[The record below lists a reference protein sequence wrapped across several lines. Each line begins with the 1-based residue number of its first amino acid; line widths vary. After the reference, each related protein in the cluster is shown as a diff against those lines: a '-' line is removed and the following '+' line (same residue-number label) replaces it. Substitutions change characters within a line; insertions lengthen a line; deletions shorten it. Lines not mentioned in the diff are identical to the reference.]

1 MNNPNPTGSNVIE
14 TIIVLKFL
22 QVQGSLQLARKV
34 ALDQEAYESEDRG
47 LKSLKILGFSRC
59 NEGTIVDGAVN
70 NPNPTGCNVI
80 ETIIV
85 LKFPQV
91 QGSLQLARKVALDQ
105 IAYENEARGVKSL
118 KILGFSRCNEGT
130 IVEGAVNNPNPT
142 GSNVIETIIVLK
154 FLQVQ
159 GSLQLTRKV
168 ALDQVA
174 YESEARG
181 LKSLKILG
189 FSRCNE
195 GTIVDGAV
203 NNPNP
208 TGCNVIETIIV
219 LKFPQ
224 VQGSLQLAR
233 KVALDQIAYENE
245 ARGVKSLK
253 ILGFSRCN
261 EGTIVEGAVNN
272 PNPTGS
278 NVIETIIV
286 LKFLQVQGSL
296 QLARKVSLDQI
307 VYENESR
314 GAKSLKILGF
324 SRCNDGTIVDGAV
337 NSPNPT
343 GCNVIETISVLKFSQ
358 VKGSLQLARKVALDQ
373 IAYENEARSL
383 KRLKILD
390 FSRCNEGKIVDGA
403 VNNPIRTGC
412 NVIKAISAL
421 KFSQGLGSLQ
431 LARKV
436 ALDQIAYENE
446 ARCLKSFSITKFQ
459 LVQ

>member
-1 MNNPNPTGSNVIE
+1 MNNPNPNDCHVIE
-14 TIIVLKFL
+14 TISVYKFQQVL
-22 QVQGSLQLARKV
+22 GSLQLERKV
-34 ALDQEAYESEDRG
+34 ALDQVAYESEARG

-70 NPNPTGCNVI
+70 NPNSTGCNVI

-91 QGSLQLARKVALDQ
+91 QGSLQL
-105 IAYENEARGVKSL
+105 E
-118 KILGFSRCNEGT
+118 
-130 IVEGAVNNPNPT
+130 
-142 GSNVIETIIVLK
+142 
-154 FLQVQ
+154 
-159 GSLQLTRKV
+159 RKV

-233 KVALDQIAYENE
+233 KVALDQIAYDNE

-261 EGTIVEGAVNN
+261 DGTIVDGAVNN

-286 LKFLQVQGSL
+286 LKFL
-296 QLARKVSLDQI
+296 
-307 VYENESR
+307 
-314 GAKSLKILGF
+314 
-324 SRCNDGTIVDGAV
+324 
-337 NSPNPT
+337 
-343 GCNVIETISVLKFSQ
+343 
-358 VKGSLQLARKVALDQ
+358 
-373 IAYENEARSL
+373 
-383 KRLKILD
+383 
-390 FSRCNEGKIVDGA
+390 
-403 VNNPIRTGC
+403 
-412 NVIKAISAL
+412 
-421 KFSQGLGSLQ
+421 
-431 LARKV
+431 
-436 ALDQIAYENE
+436 
-446 ARCLKSFSITKFQ
+446 
-459 LVQ
+459 LV